1 MKILVTG
8 GLGFIGSHFART
20 ALIKGHTVSVLD
32 KLTYAGH
39 PENVADIA
47 TELEDIRI
55 LDIAS
60 EETTQYL
67 SKRKFDLVVNFAAES
82 HVDRSLLG
90 GMDFVASNVLGV
102 VNLLES
108 QKRGTFQK
116 FIQIS
121 TDEVYGSISSG
132 SWDEK
137 APLQPRSPYSASKA
151 SAELHCQAYGTTFNL
166 PISTT
171 RCANNFG
178 PFQSVEKLI
187 PVAISH
193 ILKGEKVPVYGDGM
207 NVREWIHVQD
217 HVDAVFKV
225 IELDRVGVFN
235 IGGVPTT
242 NLDIVKKILQI
253 MGKSEDQLV
262 FVEDR
267 LGHDFRYSVN
277 DNLLREVSGWS
288 PTRNLNQGLSDTISW
303 YQENMDWVSMSE
315 SKINT

>member
-8 GLGFIGSHFART
+8 GLGFIGSHFVRT
-20 ALIKGHTVSVLD
+20 ALKKEHAVSVLD

-39 PENVADIA
+39 RENLSDIA
-47 TELEDIRI
+47 AELEDLQI

-60 EETTQYL
+60 EETSRYL

-82 HVDRSLLG
+82 HVDRSIHG
-90 GMDFVASNVLGV
+90 GMDFVASNVAGV

-108 QKRGTFQK
+108 QKRGSFER

-121 TDEVYGSISSG
+121 TDEVYGSILEG

-151 SAELHCQAYGTTFNL
+151 SAELHCQAYRTTFNL
-166 PISTT
+166 PISIT
-171 RCANNFG
+171 RCANNYG
-178 PFQSVEKLI
+178 SFQSVEKLI
-187 PVAISH
+187 PVAISR
-193 ILKGEKVPVYGDGM
+193 ILKGERVPVYGDGM

-217 HVDAVFKV
+217 HVDAVLKV
-225 IELDRVGVFN
+225 IDLDHCGIFN
-235 IGGVPTT
+235 IGGESIT
-242 NLDIVKKILQI
+242 NLEIVKKILHI

-277 DNLLREVSGWS
+277 DNYFRKVSGWA
-288 PTRNLNQGLSDTISW
+288 PAKNLDHGLRETISW
-303 YQENMDWVSMSE
+303 YEDNKDWVNESE
-315 SKINT
+315 RKMYS